1 MNQRFPLERAPR
13 TLGQHLR
20 QLRLS
25 ARRPL
30 SLAKMAKECKC
41 STSFVFDVENDTSK
55 IGLNMA
61 VNFAKAYGTSLE
73 KMAEY
78 L

>member
-1 MNQRFPLERAPR
+1 MLQVATPR
-13 TLGQHLR
+13 TLGQYLR

-25 ARRPL
+25 SMYPL
-30 SLAKMAKECKC
+30 SLGEMAKRCKC
-41 STSFVFDVENDTSK
+41 SKTFVFDVESDRSK
-55 IGLNMA
+55 IGLNQA
-61 VNFAKAYGTSLE
+61 VNFAKAYSTTLN